1 CPLTEKNE
9 TPWGDV
15 IETTESTQRT
25 PRWKGIDYHS
35 RDSTRRL
42 NLQEIRTLLFS
53 SYDDLLKG
61 IDRRSKYDFG
71 NIDHTT
77 LYLRCSCIMLKYII
91 LRADYIKVK
100 DALRLST
107 RSEIN
112 VFPPT
117 ASSIEFIR
125 DLGAR
130 QSAI

>member
-1 CPLTEKNE
+1 MVKGTNVQKKNE

-77 LYLRCSCIMLKYII
+77 
-91 LRADYIKVK
+91 VK